1 MLSQQCLPSLNAI
14 TEEACVNA
22 LNTIAVT
29 TTSLLTDNALNT
41 IAVTTTP
48 PLTDIDTT
56 QPDPA
61 AGPSVQGWLVAVCLL
76 AGLFAGIAIA
86 VCLILW

>member
-29 TTSLLTDNALNT
+29 TTHAPL
-41 IAVTTTP
+41 
-48 PLTDIDTT
+48 LTDIDTT